1 MYHSR
6 EAISEVSYVVQEK
19 TETIV
24 TSSTGLP
31 GSLLRQAREE
41 KGLTID
47 EMSAISIS
55 PSKRFAGS
63 NLTII
68 LTSRA

>member
-6 EAISEVSYVVQEK
+6 EAISEVSYVVEK

-41 KGLTID
+41 KD
-47 EMSAISIS
+47 DN
-55 PSKRFAGS
+55 R
-63 NLTII
+63 
-68 LTSRA
+68 